1 MMELYLINQQGA
13 SIARRFAQAY
23 SVILLARNSANFD
36 PLVKEINTAGGQ
48 ALGIRADLSDST
60 SVHSALDQITK
71 QYHGSSLAAAVF
83 NVGGGFVRKPFLELT
98 ETEFSQGFES
108 QGWVTYLPFPSPAK
122 TSKER
127 PLYQDLRQLTL
138 KQERRIQLRPGGIAS
153 PPPSQRL
160 AIPPDADLHGRDRQC
175 ERVG

>member
-1 MMELYLINQQGA
+1 MTKPLAIIAGVGPGTVSHHRIDSDGTHLINQQGA

-48 ALGIRADLSDST
+48 ALGIRTDLSDST

-108 QGWVTYLPFPSPAK
+108 QGWVTDLPYS
-122 TSKER
+122 
-127 PLYQDLRQLTL
+127 
-138 KQERRIQLRPGGIAS
+138 S
-153 PPPSQRL
+153 PPRLQRKDHC
-160 AIPPDADLHGRDRQC
+160 IKTCVD
-175 ERVG
+175 